1 MADEQI
7 EFLRRLR
14 AVREFTAE
22 PVDEATIRE
31 ILEVARWSASGGNR
45 QPWQVVVVRDP
56 AVKQKLGDWGA
67 KPAASAAVVFL
78 LVMESQQPSIDEGR
92 LAERLCLASA
102 AAGLGSVVATLK
114 NEGPDEVKKLLGIPA
129 ERRAVALVAA
139 GHVDREARKALPP
152 NPRGGRK
159 PMEEFAVWERF

>member
-1 MADEQI
+1 MSEEQLQ
-7 EFLRRLR
+7 FLRRLR

-22 PVDEATIRE
+22 PVDEATIRQ

-45 QPWQVVVVRDP
+45 QPWQVVVIRDP
-56 AVKQKLGDWGA
+56 AVKAKLGEWGA
-67 KPAASAAVVFL
+67 KPAATAAVVFL
-78 LVMESQQPSIDEGR
+78 IVMEGQQPNIDEGR
-92 LAERLCLASA
+92 LAERLCLAAA

-114 NEGPDEVKKLLGIPA
+114 NEGPDEVKKLLGIPS

-152 NPRGGRK
+152 NPRAGRK

>member
-1 MADEQI
+1 MNEEQLG
-7 EFLRRLR
+7 FLRRLR

-22 PVDEATIRE
+22 PVDEAAIGQ

-67 KPAASAAVVFL
+67 RPAATAAVVFL
-78 LVMESQQPSIDEGR
+78 LVMEGEQPSLDEGR
-92 LAERLCLASA
+92 LAERLCLAA
-102 AAGLGSVVATLK
+102 AAVGLGSVVATLK

-139 GHVDREARKALPP
+139 GHIDRAARKALPA
-152 NPRGGRK
+152 NPRAGRK
-159 PMEEFAVWERF
+159 PIEEFALWERY

>member
-1 MADEQI
+1 MNKEQLG
-7 EFLRRLR
+7 FLRRLR
-14 AVREFTAE
+14 AVREFTGEA
-22 PVDEATIRE
+22 VDEATIRE

-67 KPAASAAVVFL
+67 RPAATAAVVFL
-78 LVMESQQPSIDEGR
+78 LVMEGEQPSLDEGR
-92 LAERLCLASA
+92 LAERLCLAAA

-114 NEGPDEVKKLLGIPA
+114 NEGPDEVKKLLGIPP

-139 GHVDREARKALPP
+139 GHIDQAARKALPA
-152 NPRGGRK
+152 NPRAGRK
-159 PMEEFAVWERF
+159 PLEEFALWERY